1 MFNKLN
7 LLNPLNPI
15 VENPLKT
22 PMQTNISQNFDVNQ
36 NKDEAENLLINS
48 NIRDANSIE

>member
-1 MFNKLN
+1 MFNKIN

-22 PMQTNISQNFDVNQ
+22 PMQTNISQSFDTNQ
-36 NKDEAENLLINS
+36 NKDESENLLLNS
-48 NIRDANSIE
+48 NISDSNSIE

>member
-15 VENPLKT
+15 IENPLKT
-22 PMQTNISQNFDVNQ
+22 PAQTNISQSFDNSTS
-36 NKDEAENLLINS
+36 KDEAENLLINS
-48 NIRDANSIE
+48 NIIETNSIE